1 MKRLY
6 MFVPIVMAMLMIGVL
21 AAAAEELKIGAGA
34 APTENVLKPVS
45 DAFEKA
51 TGIKLVIIASGPKN
65 AMNDLEKGTVE
76 AAAAGLS
83 FEDWL
88 ALMKK
93 EGSEVK
99 NPGALQTQTIGKD
112 KIVVIVNKAN
122 PVSKLSKEQLTAIFT
137 GATES
142 WKEVGG
148 DNQPVMVV
156 WGALIPGTNSMFVN
170 NMLDGKPPTTDVLKA
185 TTAENVRDSVMSNPS
200 AIGIGPMAIVD
211 ARIKALD
218 TPEVA
223 RSISLVTKGKP
234 SAKVQK
240 LLDFIGG
247 DGQKYV
253 KK

>member
-1 MKRLY
+1 MKR
-6 MFVPIVMAMLMIGVL
+6 MSRFVPLALAVL
-21 AAAAEELKIGAGA
+21 LLGTAAAGAEELKIGAGA

-65 AMNDLEKGTVE
+65 AMIDLEKGSLD

-83 FEDWL
+83 LEDWL
-88 ALMKK
+88 AMMKK

-99 NPGALQTQTIGKD
+99 SAEALVPHTIGKD

-122 PVSKLSKEQLTAIFT
+122 PVNKLSKEQLAAIFT
-137 GATES
+137 GAAES
-142 WKEVGG
+142 WKDFGG
-148 DNQPVMVV
+148 KDEPIMVV
-156 WGALIPGTNSMFVN
+156 WGSLIPGTNNMFVKH
-170 NMLDGKPPTTDVLKA
+170 MLDGKPATTDVLKA
-185 TTAENVRDSVMSNPS
+185 TTAVSVRDGVISNPS
-200 AIGIGPMAIVD
+200 AIGLGPMAIVD
-211 ARIKALD
+211 DRIKALD

-223 RSISLVTKGKP
+223 RPIVLVTKGKP

-240 LLDFIGG
+240 LLDYLSG

-253 KK
+253 MK

>member
-1 MKRLY
+1 MKRLHRL
-6 MFVPIVMAMLMIGVL
+6 VPIVSAMLMVGVL
-21 AAAAEELKIGAGA
+21 TAAAEELKIGAGA

-51 TGIKLVIIASGPKN
+51 TGIKLVILASGPKN

-156 WGALIPGTNSMFVN
+156 WGSLIPGTNSMFVN
-170 NMLDGKPPTTDVLKA
+170 NMLGGKPPTNDVLKA
-185 TTAENVRDSVMSNPS
+185 TTAENVRDSVQSNPS

-218 TPEVA
+218 TPEVS
-223 RSISLVTKGKP
+223 RSIVLVTKGKP